1 LPTKTLENT
10 LHKCTPT
17 LFVFT
22 NVPTQ
27 WLPSKYPKF
36 GGGKKKKKKKKKR
49 ALIVVRPF
57 RGRTLSQ

>member
-1 LPTKTLENT
+1 LPTKTPENT

-22 NVPTQ
+22 NGPTQ

-36 GGGKKKKKKKKKR
+36 GGGKKEKKE
-49 ALIVVRPF
+49 L
-57 RGRTLSQ
+57 